1 METKTLRI
9 LLADDNRD
17 SRSALALLLETRLGA
32 TIVGEPT
39 TMESLLERVASLH
52 PDVVLLDWELPGK
65 PEADRI
71 VVLRSVDPDLQII
84 IVSGRP
90 ESALQACAADAFVY
104 KTDPP
109 EHLLAVL
116 SNKKEKT

>member
-9 LLADDNRD
+9 LLADDNRA

-32 TIVGEPT
+32 RVVGEAP
-39 TMESLLERVASLH
+39 TMEALLEQAAVTH
-52 PDVVLLDWELPGK
+52 PDVILLDWELPGK

-71 VVLRSVDPDLQII
+71 VVLRSVAPGARV
-84 IVSGRP
+84 IVVSTRP
-90 ESALQACAADAFVY
+90 ESATQAVEADAFVN

-109 EHLLAVL
+109 EQILAVL
-116 SNKKEKT
+116 KERNKA